1 MNSDVFNHENTSKR
15 EKPNIKKWIYLFL
28 RKWHWF
34 VICVLIGLVVA
45 FFININTTPVYRV
58 NSTVLIKSESAGQL
72 PDEMS
77 MMGGFS
83 TPDMQ
88 NFENQVVLLKTESQI
103 LQTLDQLDFNVSYF
117 MREDIKGY
125 NTHNIL
131 KSINSFLFPHSQNGA
146 QELYLNNPFK
156 VILDPTQAQLV
167 DVEFHIRRNELGEL
181 RLIAEGEELIA
192 HNFAKNED
200 VDLIP
205 SINLDE
211 KIELGKVIV
220 GQNFGFTIESI
231 NPDFEELLYENDF
244 FFIIRNNKRMVKDF
258 KDIKVSYAAKGAS
271 IATMSTTGTCFEK
284 SKAFLD
290 KLMEVWIQNGL
301 DQKNLIANN
310 TISFIDQQLYGL
322 GDTLGRMGA
331 KLQRF
336 RTSNKVVMP
345 TVQVEAGYTRLQEI
359 DAQALKLQMQA
370 SFFDRLKGYLNKR
383 EDYNNLISPASVGL
397 EYSVLNEYITQL
409 AKVRSALFQYKGKE
423 KLNNP
428 ILEKLE
434 REEATILANLYE
446 NINSQQEY
454 IIHQQTVLSNQK
466 IQISR
471 QQNLL
476 PGKEQQFMN
485 IKRNFDLNNNL
496 YTMLLEKRVEAQ
508 IQKASN
514 LPDNEIIE
522 QAYFEDI
529 IAPKT
534 NQIFQMAMLL
544 GLILPA
550 LFLFLKE
557 FFNNKV
563 QSKEDL
569 EEITSIPIVGNIA
582 LSKKE
587 GDVLTQ
593 KYPRAPITEAF
604 RSLRTRLDYFKNG
617 SDKQVI
623 LVTSST
629 GGEGKTF
636 CAVNMAGI
644 FALAGRKTIVL
655 GFDLRKPK
663 LGQYIGLSEEKGITS
678 YLIGNNTL
686 DEVINSTKYKNLD
699 CIVSG
704 PIPPNPAELVD
715 SKETQT
721 LFMELQKRYDC
732 IVIDTSPVGIVT
744 DALLLTPYANT
755 NIFVVRHQFT
765 HKQFLEENLKMLR
778 EANIKNMGLVMNGI
792 KSQKYGYGY
801 TYGQGYGDEYGE
813 FSEEHN

>member
-1 MNSDVFNHENTSKR
+1 MNSDVFNHGNTSKR

-34 VICVLIGLVVA
+34 VICVFIGLIVA
-45 FFININTTPVYRV
+45 FFININTTPVYLV

-72 PDEMS
+72 PAEMS

-117 MREDIKGY
+117 MRKNVKGY

-131 KSINSFLFPHSQNGA
+131 KAVNTFLFSKSQNGV
-146 QELYLNNPFK
+146 QEFYLDNPFK
-156 VILDPTQAQLV
+156 VTLDPTQSQLV
-167 DVEFHIRRNELGEL
+167 DVEFHIRRNEVGEL
-181 RLIAEGEELIA
+181 RLIAEGEDLIA
-192 HNFAKNED
+192 HNFVKNED
-200 VDLIP
+200 VDFVS

-220 GQNFGFTIESI
+220 GQNFGFTIESVD
-231 NPDFEELLYENDF
+231 PDFDELLYENDF
-244 FFIIRNNKRMVKDF
+244 FFIIRNNKRMVPEF
-258 KDIKVSYAAKGAS
+258 EDIQVSYAAKGAS
-271 IATMSTTGTCFEK
+271 IAHMSTTGTCFGK

-370 SFFDRLKGYLNKR
+370 SFFERLKGYLNKR

-454 IIHQQTVLSNQK
+454 ISHQQTVLANQK
-466 IQISR
+466 IKISR

-496 YTMLLEKRVEAQ
+496 YTLLLEKRVEAQ

-534 NQIFQMAMLL
+534 NRIFQMSVLL

-550 LFLFLKE
+550 LFIFLKE
-557 FFNNKV
+557 FFNNEV
-563 QSKEDL
+563 QSKEDI

-593 KYPRAPITEAF
+593 KFPRAPITEAF
-604 RSLRTRLDYFKNG
+604 RALRTRLDYFKNG

-663 LGQYIGLSEEKGITS
+663 LGQNIGLSEEIGITS

-704 PIPPNPAELVD
+704 PVPPNPAELVD
-715 SKETQT
+715 SKATRA
-721 LFMELQKRYDC
+721 LFTELEKRYDC

-744 DALLLTPYANT
+744 DALLLAPYANT
-755 NIFVVRHQFT
+755 NIFVVRHQYT
-765 HKQFLEENLKMLR
+765 HKQFLEENLKMLS
-778 EANIKNMGLVMNGI
+778 EANIKNMGLIMNGI

-801 TYGQGYGDEYGE
+801 NYGHGYGEEYGDFIVE
-813 FSEEHN
+813 QN